1 MAEELFKTVLR
12 PLYLHHAESIHTE
25 TLRMAYVHAVATK
38 KRVPQNCLALLFR
51 IRRKATKAGNPFSNF
66 TFMGLCMSDT
76 VIASIL
82 EHAEA
87 GAELRR
93 SFFARHAPLVANAAL
108 RMALTLARGN
118 KLLFC
123 GNGGSAADAQHL
135 AAEFVN
141 RFILDRPPLPAIALS
156 TDTSILTAIGNDFGF
171 DLVFSKQVQALGNP
185 GDMLIAL
192 STSGNSKNVLKAVE
206 AAKEKG
212 ITVLGLT
219 GNTGGSMA
227 SLCDMLIAVDSSSTP
242 LIQEIH
248 ITVGHLLCGLTDYY
262 LFENVAEL
270 TPFLSGAPL
279 PAC

>member
-1 MAEELFKTVLR
+1 
-12 PLYLHHAESIHTE
+12 
-25 TLRMAYVHAVATK
+25 
-38 KRVPQNCLALLFR
+38 
-51 IRRKATKAGNPFSNF
+51 
-66 TFMGLCMSDT
+66 MSDT
-76 VIASIL
+76 AVARVL

-87 GAELRR
+87 GAQLRR
-93 SFFARHAPLVANAAL
+93 RFFARQAPLVANGAL
-108 RMALTLARGN
+108 RMAVTLAKGN

-141 RFILDRPPLPAIALS
+141 RFIMDRPPLPAIALS

-192 STSGNSKNVLKAVE
+192 STSGNSKNVIKAVE
-206 AAKEKG
+206 AARERSL
-212 ITVLGLT
+212 TVLGLT
-219 GNTGGSMA
+219 GGTGGNMA
-227 SLCDMLIAVDSSSTP
+227 SLCDLLIAVDDDSTP

-270 TPFLSGAPL
+270 APYLNGAPL
-279 PAC
+279 PAVVVPQFE

>member
-1 MAEELFKTVLR
+1 MNLR
-12 PLYLHHAESIHTE
+12 
-25 TLRMAYVHAVATK
+25 
-38 KRVPQNCLALLFR
+38 
-51 IRRKATKAGNPFSNF
+51 
-66 TFMGLCMSDT
+66 MSDT
-76 VIASIL
+76 AIAAIL

-93 SFFARHAPLVANAAL
+93 RFFARHAPLVANAAL
-108 RMALTLARGN
+108 RMAVTLAKGN

-141 RFILDRPPLPAIALS
+141 RFIMDRPPLPAIALS
-156 TDTSILTAIGNDFGF
+156 TDTSVLTAIGNDFGF

-206 AAKEKG
+206 AARERG
-212 ITVLGLT
+212 VAVLGLT
-219 GNTGGSMA
+219 GGTGGSMA
-227 SLCDMLIAVDSSSTP
+227 GLCDLLIAVDDKRTP

-262 LFENVAEL
+262 LFENRAEL
-270 TPFLSGAPL
+270 APYLDGAPL
-279 PAC
+279 PNC

>member
-1 MAEELFKTVLR
+1 
-12 PLYLHHAESIHTE
+12 
-25 TLRMAYVHAVATK
+25 
-38 KRVPQNCLALLFR
+38 
-51 IRRKATKAGNPFSNF
+51 
-66 TFMGLCMSDT
+66 MSDT
-76 VIASIL
+76 AIAAIL

-93 SFFARHAPLVANAAL
+93 RFFAQHAPLVANAAL
-108 RMALTLARGN
+108 RMAVTLAKGN

-141 RFILDRPPLPAIALS
+141 RFIMDRSPLPAIALS

-171 DLVFSKQVQALGNP
+171 DLVFAKQVQALGNP

-206 AAKEKG
+206 TARERGVA
-212 ITVLGLT
+212 VLGLT
-219 GNTGGSMA
+219 GETGGSMA
-227 SLCDMLIAVDSSSTP
+227 GLCDLLIAVDDKRTP

-262 LFENVAEL
+262 LFENSAEL
-270 TPFLSGAPL
+270 TPYLNDAAL
-279 PAC
+279 PNC